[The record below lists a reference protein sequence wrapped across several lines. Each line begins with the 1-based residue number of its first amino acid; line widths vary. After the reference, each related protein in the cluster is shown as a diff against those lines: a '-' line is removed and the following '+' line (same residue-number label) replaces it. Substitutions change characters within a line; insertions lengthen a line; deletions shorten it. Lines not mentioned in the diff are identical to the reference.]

1 MNISNFYTPIFQ
13 IFPLQMI
20 HYDQNRYA
28 QGEAYTVIL
37 WKTLSRLLK
46 RNELIFPKRKRLKK
60 YVVRNV
66 IQVSER
72 IINFYF
78 ENQSTILKTF
88 SAQRSWERE
97 RIGSV
102 LHSHFCKFL
111 LRLQEMR
118 YLVNKVVGQ

>member
-46 RNELIFPKRKRLKK
+46 RNELIFPKRKRLKICGTK
-60 YVVRNV
+60 RNT
-66 IQVSER
+66 S
-72 IINFYF
+72 
-78 ENQSTILKTF
+78 
-88 SAQRSWERE
+88 
-97 RIGSV
+97 IG
-102 LHSHFCKFL
+102 KDNEFL
-111 LRLQEMR
+111 F
-118 YLVNKVVGQ
+118 